1 MVNAVKQRL
10 DSIGE
15 RCRVKAQK
23 HLDRLGQLY
32 ELDLVDN
39 VLHTLVESAG
49 VRRVHNSAF
58 GVGKYH
64 VAQEHR
70 GHELAVRKGAG
81 RIPCLVVGLLAHGAF
96 GRAGSLRTRA
106 HCTVGF
112 PYHNLTNTGIRLVK
126 DQFHVGIVGQRSLAD
141 GAVHLVHLTRNAYVA
156 QKRHM
161 TFANELDDITRF
173 MLILAKEFPDHAI

>member
-1 MVNAVKQRL
+1 MVNAVEQRL

-39 VLHTLVESAG
+39 VLHVRIETVDA
-49 VRRVHNSAF
+49 RRVRNSAF

-70 GHELAVRKGAG
+70 RHELAVRKGAG
-81 RIPCLVVGLLAHGAF
+81 RIPCLVIGLLAHGAF
-96 GRAGSLRTRA
+96 GRADDSRPGA
-106 HCTVGF
+106 HRPIGTPDC
-112 PYHNLTNTGIRLVK
+112 NLTDVGIGLVK
-126 DQFHVGIVGQRSLAD
+126 NQLHVGIVGQRYFVN
-141 GAVHLVHLTRNAYVA
+141 GTVHLIDLTRNAHVA

-161 TFANELDDITRF
+161 AFADEFDDI
-173 MLILAKEFPDHAI
+173 A

>member
-39 VLHTLVESAG
+39 VLH
-49 VRRVHNSAF
+49 VRIETVDARRARNGIF
-58 GVGKYH
+58 GVSEYH

-70 GHELAVRKGAG
+70 CHELAVRKGAG
-81 RIPCLVVGLLAHGAF
+81 RIPCLVIGLFAHGTF
-96 GRAGSLRTRA
+96 GRADGSRARA
-106 HCTVGF
+106 HRAVCS
-112 PYHNLTNTGIRLVK
+112 PHHNLTNTGVRLVK
-126 DQFHVGIVGQRSLAD
+126 DQFHVGIVGQRSLAN

-161 TFANELDDITRF
+161 AFADEFNDI
-173 MLILAKEFPDHAI
+173 A

>member
-39 VLHTLVESAG
+39 VLHIRIETVDA
-49 VRRVHNSAF
+49 RRVRNSAF
-58 GVGKYH
+58 GVDKYH

-70 GHELAVRKGAG
+70 CHELAVRKGAG

-126 DQFHVGIVGQRSLAD
+126 D
-141 GAVHLVHLTRNAYVA
+141 
-156 QKRHM
+156 
-161 TFANELDDITRF
+161 
-173 MLILAKEFPDHAI
+173 